1 MDRPDIITG
10 VYGGSKA
17 AISLISET
25 LRLELA
31 PFHVK
36 VITCITGAVKTN
48 IMANSWKKEL
58 PADSIYKPA
67 WKEISDRASGHD
79 VPDTSTP
86 EEFAQKLV
94 KDVTSGATGKVYRG
108 KLASMSNV
116 LYTHMP
122 TGTLV
127 SCTPVVSSG
136 KPKLILAGRSD

>member
-17 AISLISET
+17 AISLISDT

-36 VITCITGAVKTN
+36 VIT
-48 IMANSWKKEL
+48 WKKEL

-116 LYTHMP
+116 LSTHMP

-127 SCTPVVSSG
+127 SCTPVVSLG

>member
-1 MDRPDIITG
+1 M
-10 VYGGSKA
+10 
-17 AISLISET
+17 ISET

-31 PFHVK
+31 PFQVK
-36 VITCITGAVKTN
+36 VITCITGVIETN
-48 IMANSWKKEL
+48 LMVNSWKQEL

-67 WKEISDRASGHD
+67 SKEISDRASGRD

-94 KDVTSGATGKVYRG
+94 RDVTSGVTGKVYRG
-108 KLASMSNV
+108 KLASMSNI
-116 LYTHMP
+116 LSTHIP

-127 SCTPVVSSG
+127 SCTSVVPSG